1 MAANFRTASIRDIK
15 RLFTASP
22 VPDAALRHGFFRA
35 SFVGPFWYR
44 IGGFPSVHFS
54 GLPYWQG
61 KKFLTP
67 DSATNILKQGNGMV
81 QALSM
86 TVVAG
91 TSLID
96 GKPGVALHY
105 GKEAP
110 FPWRH
115 VRDELRVIDERT
127 LLGITKVNLPVL
139 RNFAF
144 PFLLER
150 ALNES

>member
-1 MAANFRTASIRDIK
+1 MAAAFRTFSIRALK
-15 RLFTASP
+15 ELFAALP
-22 VPDAALRHGFFRA
+22 APDAAFRHGFFRA

-44 IGGFPSVHFS
+44 LSGFPSVHLS
-54 GLPYWQG
+54 GLPHWQG
-61 KKFLTP
+61 KAFLTP
-67 DSATNILKQGNGMV
+67 DSATNILRKGEGTV

-86 TVVAG
+86 TVV
-91 TSLID
+91 TLPSLID
-96 GKPGVALHY
+96 GEPVVALQY

-127 LLGITKVNLPVL
+127 LLGITKVDLPIL
-139 RNFAF
+139 RHFAF

-150 ALNES
+150 E

>member
-1 MAANFRTASIRDIK
+1 MTAAFRTSSLGALK
-15 RLFTASP
+15 TLFATLPA
-22 VPDAALRHGFFRA
+22 PDTGFRHGFFRA

-44 IGGFPSVHFS
+44 IGGFPTMDLT
-54 GLPYWQG
+54 GLRHWQG

-67 DSATNILKQGNGMV
+67 DSATNILKRGEGTV

-86 TVVAG
+86 KVVEAI
-91 TSLID
+91 SLID
-96 GKPGVALHY
+96 GQPVVALQY

-127 LLGITKVNLPVL
+127 LLGLTRVDLPIL
-139 RNFAF
+139 RHFAF

-150 ALNES
+150 E

>member
-1 MAANFRTASIRDIK
+1 MAASYRTASLRELTQ
-15 RLFTASP
+15 LFATLNP
-22 VPDAALRHGFFRA
+22 PDAAFRHGFFRA
-35 SFVGPFWYR
+35 SFVGPAWYR
-44 IGGFPSVHFS
+44 VGGFPGVHLA
-54 GLPYWQG
+54 GLPHWQG
-61 KKFLTP
+61 KKFLTA
-67 DSATNILKQGNGMV
+67 DTATNILRRGEGTV

-91 TSLID
+91 ASQVD

-127 LLGITKVNLPVL
+127 LLGITRVDLPIL
-139 RNFAF
+139 RHFAF

-150 ALNES
+150 E

>member
-1 MAANFRTASIRDIK
+1 RRERLERCHRLRPRLRHSPVLIPAYPENLMAANFRTASIRDIK
-15 RLFTASP
+15 QLFAASP
-22 VPDAALRHGFFRA
+22 VPDASLRHGFFRA

-44 IGGFPSVHFS
+44 IGGFPSVHCS

-91 TSLID
+91 ASLID
-96 GKPGVALHY
+96 GKPGV
-105 GKEAP
+105 
-110 FPWRH
+110 
-115 VRDELRVIDERT
+115 
-127 LLGITKVNLPVL
+127 
-139 RNFAF
+139 
-144 PFLLER
+144 
-150 ALNES
+150 

>member
-1 MAANFRTASIRDIK
+1 MATIPRNASFALLKQAFASSTA
-15 RLFTASP
+15 
-22 VPDAALRHGFFRA
+22 PDAAFRHGFFRA

-44 IGGFPSVHFS
+44 IGGFPSVHIS

-67 DSATNILKQGNGMV
+67 DSATNILKKGEGTV

-115 VRDELRVIDERT
+115 VRDELRVIDDRT
-127 LLGITKVNLPVL
+127 LLGITKVDLPVL
-139 RNFAF
+139 RHFAF

-150 ALNES
+150 E

>member
-1 MAANFRTASIRDIK
+1 MTATFRTSSLGALRQ
-15 RLFTASP
+15 LFATLPA
-22 VPDAALRHGFFRA
+22 PDAGFRHGFFRA

-44 IGGFPSVHFS
+44 IGGFPSVHLS

-67 DSATNILKQGNGMV
+67 DTATNILKKGDGTV
-81 QALSM
+81 EALSM
-86 TVVAG
+86 TVATVP
-91 TSLID
+91 SLID
-96 GKPGVALHY
+96 GQPVVALLY

-127 LLGITKVNLPVL
+127 LLGITKVDLPIL
-139 RNFAF
+139 RHFAF

-150 ALNES
+150 E